1 MEEAIPMSECHR
13 CEEPVTGTPVKDPD
27 DLMGREFCS
36 DGCLTTA
43 AEASHGA
50 MAARERD

>member
-1 MEEAIPMSECHR
+1 MSECHR